1 MDYSNCQVTIL
12 LSTAYIK
19 FPNSFPYNIFKYADE
34 VIVKFQCG
42 FVRIDQRQKTY
53 SAFVRYS
60 RIKLKMVG
68 KCRVE
73 EILRF
78 D

>member
-1 MDYSNCQVTIL
+1 MDYSNYQVTIL

-19 FPNSFPYNIFKYADE
+19 FPNSFPHNILKYVDE

-42 FVRIDQRQKTY
+42 FVLIDQRTY
-53 SAFVRYS
+53 SASVRYS

-68 KCRVE
+68 RCRVE